1 MKGHGDKHFDYFKP
15 RRITEAAVI
24 KKIVTRGPEN
34 SMILLKNGSVF
45 HFRLMQTI

>member
-24 KKIVTRGPEN
+24 KNSYPSPEN
-34 SMILLKNGSVF
+34 SMILLKNGLFF